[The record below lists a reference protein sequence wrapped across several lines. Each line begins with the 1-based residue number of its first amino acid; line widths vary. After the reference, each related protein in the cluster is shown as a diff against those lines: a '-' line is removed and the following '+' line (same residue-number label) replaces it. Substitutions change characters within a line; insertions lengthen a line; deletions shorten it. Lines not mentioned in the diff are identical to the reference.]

1 MPIRILIPTDFSKN
15 AFNAIEY
22 AMALFQDKTCEF
34 YFLHTYFLPGYAR
47 DNFFS
52 PKPSDAD
59 FEKRKERAEAGM
71 NRFKNRMK
79 TYEKNKN
86 HTCQYLN
93 EFGSFYDLI
102 QQKVENYD
110 IDLIVMGTKGRTD
123 SKSVILG
130 SNAVNVME
138 KIRICPT
145 LAIPSSVKYKKP
157 NEIVL
162 PTSFRTDYKQKEINT
177 LLAIAELT
185 EAPIRVL
192 HVQNRRVMVEA
203 RRKNKELLDNYLKDA
218 NFTHHTL
225 YNIDLRTAVQAFV
238 QSRESELIA

>member
-1 MPIRILIPTDFSKN
+1 LIPTDFSKN

-47 DNFFS
+47 YNFFS

-59 FEKRKERAEAGM
+59 FEKQKERAEAGM

-86 HTCQYLN
+86 HTCEYLN
-93 EFGSFYDLI
+93 EFVSFYDLI
-102 QQKVENYD
+102 QQKVKNYN

-145 LAIPSSVKYKKP
+145 LAIPSSLKY
-157 NEIVL
+157 
-162 PTSFRTDYKQKEINT
+162 
-177 LLAIAELT
+177 
-185 EAPIRVL
+185 
-192 HVQNRRVMVEA
+192 
-203 RRKNKELLDNYLKDA
+203 
-218 NFTHHTL
+218 
-225 YNIDLRTAVQAFV
+225 
-238 QSRESELIA
+238 